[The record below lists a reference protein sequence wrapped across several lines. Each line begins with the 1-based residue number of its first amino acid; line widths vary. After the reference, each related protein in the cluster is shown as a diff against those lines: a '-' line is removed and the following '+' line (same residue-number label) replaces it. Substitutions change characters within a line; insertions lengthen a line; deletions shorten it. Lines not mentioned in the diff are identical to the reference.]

1 MGPLFIIGI
10 FFSFFLQFLLF
21 SKKNKTVVDKILGS
35 WMFFIG
41 FHLLNYYAYHLG
53 YWNKYPHLTG
63 ITHPFP
69 LIYGPF
75 LYLYVVFS
83 IRKTQIFRNK
93 DFLHF
98 LPAILSYLYM
108 FPYFFLYSEEKKRLV
123 DSGQLT
129 DYRVFMMVSLVGFVV
144 SGVAYAILAYR
155 LIGRFNKMVHE
166 NLSYD
171 ENINLNW
178 LQYCIL
184 GVLGIFLTV
193 GFFSAIQYLFH
204 LNLPFNPD
212 FIYYSEVILFILFI
226 GYFGIRH
233 ESLFIE
239 NVSIGTVQEEEK
251 PENKTSAEYRKSGLK
266 TDDAEVY
273 HNQLLQLMT
282 SKKPFLEPKL
292 TLNTLANELDITVN
306 HLSQVINQFQGKNF
320 YDFVNE
326 YRIEEFKTRA
336 LSTKNRHLS
345 LLALALDSGF
355 NSKSSFNSVF
365 KKHTGMTP
373 SQFLEKEKQELT
385 I

>member
-1 MGPLFIIGI
+1 MGSLFIIGI

-21 SKKNKTVVDKILGS
+21 SKKNKTIVDKILGI

-41 FHLLNYYAYHLG
+41 LHLFSYYAYFLG
-53 YWNKYPHLTG
+53 YWEKYPHLTG

-69 LIYGPF
+69 LLHGPF

-83 IRKTQIFRNK
+83 IRKTQLFRKK

-98 LPAILSYLYM
+98 LPAIFSYLYM
-108 FPYFFLYSEEKKRLV
+108 IPYFFFYSEARKRLV
-123 DSGQLT
+123 DTGQVSDLH
-129 DYRVFMMVSLVGFVV
+129 VFMYVSLAGFIV
-144 SGVAYAILAYR
+144 SGIIYPILAYR
-155 LIGRFNKMVHE
+155 LIGRFNKMIHE

-171 ENINLNW
+171 DNINLNW
-178 LQYCIL
+178 LRYCII
-184 GVLGIFLTV
+184 GVFGIFLSV
-193 GFFSAIQYLFH
+193 GIFSALQYLLKVEF
-204 LNLPFNPD
+204 PFNPD

-226 GYFGIRH
+226 GYFGIKH

-239 NVSIGTVQEEEK
+239 NAQVGTNREEEK
-251 PENKTSAEYRKSGLK
+251 PENKTSSEYKKSGLK
-266 TDDAEVY
+266 TDDAETY

-292 TLNTLANELDITVN
+292 TLNTLANELGITVN

-320 YDFVNE
+320 YDFINE

-336 LSTKNRHLS
+336 LSLKNKHLS
-345 LLALALDSGF
+345 LLAIALDSGF

-365 KKHTGMTP
+365 KKHTRMTP

>member
-10 FFSFFLQFLLF
+10 FFSFFLQILLF
-21 SKKNKTVVDKILGS
+21 SKKNKTIADKILGT
-35 WMFFIG
+35 WMLVIG
-41 FHLLNYYAYHLG
+41 LHLLSYYAYSLG
-53 YWNKYPHLTG
+53 YWDKYPHLTG

-69 LIYGPF
+69 LLHGPF

-83 IRKTQIFRNK
+83 IRKTQGFRKK

-108 FPYFFLYSEEKKRLV
+108 LPFFMYSEEQKRLV

-129 DYRVFMMVSLVGFVV
+129 DFRVFMMLSLVGFVV

-171 ENINLNW
+171 ENVNLNW
-178 LQYCIL
+178 LRYCIL
-184 GVLGIFLTV
+184 GILGIFVTV
-193 GFFSAIQYLFH
+193 GIFSTIQYL
-204 LNLPFNPD
+204 LKVDLPFNPE
-212 FIYYSEVILFILFI
+212 FIYFSEIILFILFV

-233 ESLFIE
+233 ESIFTE
-239 NVSIGTVQEEEK
+239 NVSIATVQEEEK
-251 PENKTSAEYRKSGLK
+251 TENKTLAEYRKSGLK

-292 TLNTLANELDITVN
+292 TLNTLANELNMTVN

-336 LSTKNRHLS
+336 LSTKNKHLS
-345 LLALALDSGF
+345 LLAIALDSGF

-373 SQFLEKEKQELT
+373 SQFLEKEK
-385 I
+385 

>member
-1 MGPLFIIGI
+1 MGSLFIIGI

-21 SKKNKTVVDKILGS
+21 SKKNKTIVDKILGI

-41 FHLLNYYAYHLG
+41 LHLFSYYAYFLG
-53 YWNKYPHLTG
+53 YWEKYPHLTG

-69 LIYGPF
+69 LLHGPF

-83 IRKTQIFRNK
+83 IRKTQLFRKK
-93 DFLHF
+93 DFFHF
-98 LPAILSYLYM
+98 LPAIFSYLYM
-108 FPYFFLYSEEKKRLV
+108 IPYFFFYSEARKRLI
-123 DSGQLT
+123 DTGQVRDL
-129 DYRVFMMVSLVGFVV
+129 RVFMYVSLAGFIV
-144 SGVAYAILAYR
+144 SGIVYSVLAYR

-178 LQYCIL
+178 LRYCII
-184 GVLGIFLTV
+184 GVFGIFLTV
-193 GFFSAIQYLFH
+193 GVFSTIQYLLH
-204 LNLPFNPD
+204 VDLAFNPD
-212 FIYYSEVILFILFI
+212 FIYYSEVILFIIFI

-239 NVSIGTVQEEEK
+239 NVQIGAVQVEEK
-251 PENKTSAEYRKSGLK
+251 PENKTSSEYKKSGLK
-266 TDDAEVY
+266 TDDAEEY
-273 HNQLLQLMT
+273 HKRLLQLMT

-336 LSTKNRHLS
+336 LSLKNKHLS

-365 KKHTGMTP
+365 KKHTGLTP
-373 SQFLEKEKQELT
+373 SQFIEKEKQELT
-385 I
+385 L

>member
-1 MGPLFIIGI
+1 MGTLFIIGI
-10 FFSFFLQFLLF
+10 FFSFFLQILLF
-21 SKKNKTVVDKILGS
+21 SKKNKTIADKILGT
-35 WMFFIG
+35 WMLFIG
-41 FHLLNYYAYHLG
+41 LHLMSYYAYSLG
-53 YWNKYPHLTG
+53 YWDKYPHLTG

-69 LIYGPF
+69 LLHGPF

-83 IRKTQIFRNK
+83 IRKTQGFRKK

-129 DYRVFMMVSLVGFVV
+129 DYRVFMMISLVGFVV
-144 SGVAYAILAYR
+144 SGVAYAILAYQ

-178 LQYCIL
+178 LRYCIL
-184 GVLGIFLTV
+184 GILGIFVTV
-193 GFFSAIQYLFH
+193 GIFSVIQYL
-204 LNLPFNPD
+204 LKVDLPFNPD
-212 FIYYSEVILFILFI
+212 FIFYTEVILFILFV

-239 NVSIGTVQEEEK
+239 NVSVATVQEIEK
-251 PENKTSAEYRKSGLK
+251 PENKTSAEYKKSGLK
-266 TDDAEVY
+266 TNDAEAY
-273 HNQLLQLMT
+273 HNKLLQLMT

-336 LSTKNRHLS
+336 LSPKNKHLS

>member
-41 FHLLNYYAYHLG
+41 LHLLNYYAYHLG
-53 YWNKYPHLTG
+53 YWDKFPHLTG

-69 LIYGPF
+69 LLYGPF

-83 IRKTQIFRNK
+83 IRKTQIFRKK

-129 DYRVFMMVSLVGFVV
+129 DYRVFMMISLVGFVV
-144 SGVAYAILAYR
+144 SGVAYTILSYR

-178 LQYCIL
+178 LRYCII
-184 GVLGIFLTV
+184 GVFGIFLTV
-193 GFFSAIQYLFH
+193 GIFSAIQYLLH

-251 PENKTSAEYRKSGLK
+251 PENKTSAEYKKSGLK

-273 HNQLLQLMT
+273 HNQLQQLMT

-292 TLNTLANELDITVN
+292 TLNTLANELGITVN
-306 HLSQVINQFQGKNF
+306 HISQVINQFQGKNF

-336 LSTKNRHLS
+336 LSQKNKHLS
-345 LLALALDSGF
+345 LLAIALDSGF

-373 SQFLEKEKQELT
+373 SQFLEKEKQELML
-385 I
+385 